1 MAIDENKKKAV
12 KDSEESVKEE
22 ESEKALISEEEESAL
37 SEEDKENEDAE
48 VSEDEEESDAE
59 TEADEKDKAEE
70 KKSESKAKK
79 DPVPAIMIVLI
90 YAIIIAAVL
99 FYVIPTVMVP
109 SFGFTLGDFNTKLEK
124 TDISQ
129 RMHSQYTTLTPQFK
143 LVDKNSI
150 KEIWSLK
157 GEIMPEEQNK
167 LDARFKPF
175 VKTYAATE
183 ELEHILVEANTR
195 VNDGQLTRM
204 CIYCTF
210 DNQHVS
216 MMLVHF
222 GAVMSTFTDMPF
234 NDAARM
240 LMSAAME
247 ENKSGLYTVR
257 GDIAFKLSYDNVGGQ
272 QTYIKLEV
280 LPAKAVSADRIKTTI
295 PVEAAPS
302 ESAAPSATSAA
313 SETTAASSAP

>member
-37 SEEDKENEDAE
+37 SEVDKENEDAE

-109 SFGFTLGDFNTKLEK
+109 SFGFTLDEFNTKLEK

-302 ESAAPSATSAA
+302 ESAASSATSAA
-313 SETTAASSAP
+313 SETTAASSAS

>member
-109 SFGFTLGDFNTKLEK
+109 SFGFTLDEFNTKLEK

-157 GEIMPEEQNK
+157 GEIIPEEQKK
-167 LDARFKPF
+167 LEARFKPF

-240 LMSAAME
+240 LMSTAME

-272 QTYIKLEV
+272 QTYIKLEM

-313 SETTAASSAP
+313 SETTAASSAS

>member
-157 GEIMPEEQNK
+157 GEIMPEEQKK

-240 LMSAAME
+240 LMSTAME

-313 SETTAASSAP
+313 SETTAASSAS

>member
-12 KDSEESVKEE
+12 KDSEESIKEE

-109 SFGFTLGDFNTKLEK
+109 SFGFTLDEFNTKLEK

-143 LVDKNSI
+143 LVDKNSS

-157 GEIMPEEQNK
+157 GEIMPEEQKK
-167 LDARFKPF
+167 LEARFKPF

-240 LMSAAME
+240 LMSTAME

-313 SETTAASSAP
+313 SETTAASSAS

>member
-109 SFGFTLGDFNTKLEK
+109 SFGFTLDEFNTKLEK

-157 GEIMPEEQNK
+157 GEIIPEEQKK
-167 LDARFKPF
+167 LEARFKPF

-240 LMSAAME
+240 LMSTAME

-302 ESAAPSATSAA
+302 ESAASSATSAA
-313 SETTAASSAP
+313 SETTAASSAS

>member
-37 SEEDKENEDAE
+37 SEVDKENEDAE

-109 SFGFTLGDFNTKLEK
+109 SFGFTLDEFNTKLEK

-157 GEIMPEEQNK
+157 GEIMPEEQKK
-167 LDARFKPF
+167 LEARFKPF

-240 LMSAAME
+240 LMSTAME

-272 QTYIKLEV
+272 QTYIKLEM

-313 SETTAASSAP
+313 SETTAASSAS